1 MHATDAH
8 GNYVS
13 LTYFGGVV
21 GLCEEAAA
29 ARRAAAGVGR
39 LDQYGQE
46 LQIVHPELGEADEAL
61 REREAIYPLSEG
73 LTSRR
78 LAALAEQAVARAP
91 VLPEW
96 IEPG

>member
-1 MHATDAH
+1 MKKLLPL
-8 GNYVS
+8 G
-13 LTYFGGVV
+13 
-21 GLCEEAAA
+21 EPQ
-29 ARRAAAGVGR
+29 AGVGAAR
-39 LDQYGQE
+39 QLRAG
-46 LQIVHPELGEADEAL
+46 IADRSSRPVATRTEEL

-78 LAALAEQAVARAP
+78 MAALAAQAVERAP